1 MSLENKNYFHV
12 ICSNFMNQG
21 PVIVGITEG
30 VVTIQQ
36 GDASLSVLSTT
47 SGWTYKG
54 HRIVDSLQLVT
65 SLKCS

>member
-1 MSLENKNYFHV
+1 
-12 ICSNFMNQG
+12 MNQG
-21 PVIVGITEG
+21 PLIVGITEG
-30 VVTIQQ
+30 IVAIQQ
-36 GDASLSVLSTT
+36 GDASLSVLSTA